1 MPIISDLWEY
11 QIIDIPLTKLNK
23 HVILLNIYKPPK
35 DNTNVNIETFISE
48 LSIVLQE
55 LSRFNANIII
65 TGDFNNLLEIN
76 DRRIFSSFY
85 DLMTTNSFYP
95 QITLP
100 TRFTDN
106 SCSLI
111 DNIFYKCPNRNHCM
125 TAGIILTEISDSSR
139 ELGVSVQA
147 R

>member
-11 QIIDIPLTKLNK
+11 QIIDIPPTKLNK
-23 HVILLNIYKPPK
+23 HVILLNIYKPQK

-65 TGDFNNLLEIN
+65 TGDFNINLLEIN

-95 QITLP
+95 QIT
-100 TRFTDN
+100 RFTDN

-111 DNIFYKCPNRNHCM
+111 R
-125 TAGIILTEISDSSR
+125 
-139 ELGVSVQA
+139 
-147 R
+147 